1 MLYTKLGRSGLTVS
15 RLALGCM
22 SFGDPSRGTHPWTLN
37 ADESERIV
45 GKALDLG
52 INFLDTANIYSQGSS
67 EEIIGDVL
75 VKLKAR
81 HNVVLATKVYESM
94 SCDPLSGGLSRHAIF
109 HEIDS
114 SLKRLRTDYI
124 DLYVVHRWDYN
135 TPIEETMEAL
145 HDLVKM
151 GKVRYIGASSMHTWQ
166 FVKAQYLATLNGW
179 TRFVSMQSHYN
190 LLNREEEREMQPFC
204 AEEGVGLTPW
214 SPLARGK
221 LARADE
227 QQSLRK
233 ETDKVQSWLYES
245 AVESDRNIIEV
256 VSAIAKERGSTNA
269 QVALA
274 WLLGQSA
281 VVSPIVGVTRVEQLD
296 ELVASLRLELDV
308 EELSR
313 LSAPYTPHLAP
324 EYR

>member
-1 MLYTKLGRSGLTVS
+1 
-15 RLALGCM
+15 
-22 SFGDPSRGTHPWTLN
+22 
-37 ADESERIV
+37 
-45 GKALDLG
+45 
-52 INFLDTANIYSQGSS
+52 
-67 EEIIGDVL
+67 
-75 VKLKAR
+75 
-81 HNVVLATKVYESM
+81 
-94 SCDPLSGGLSRHAIF
+94 
-109 HEIDS
+109 
-114 SLKRLRTDYI
+114 
-124 DLYVVHRWDYN
+124 
-135 TPIEETMEAL
+135 MEAL

-151 GKVRYIGASSMHTWQ
+151 GKIRYIGASSMHTWQ

-221 LARADE
+221 LARTNE
-227 QQSLRK
+227 LQSLRK

-256 VSAIAKERGSTNA
+256 VSSIAKERGTTNA
-269 QVALA
+269 RVALA

-296 ELVASLRLELDV
+296 ELVASLSLELEV

-313 LSAPYTPHLAP
+313 LSAPYTPHSAP
-324 EYR
+324 EYM